1 MIFHSIRWRL
11 QAWYGLILVAVL
23 AGFGLTAYHVA
34 RDNQLRRIDQ
44 DLDLRIKTL
53 FRPQSSGGPP
63 ERFLDQPPDGPRDLP
78 LEPRSGQ
85 RRNELPGE
93 PRNDR
98 GFGFPDFLFTVRDAV
113 QRGGTLDPS
122 QTNTFYYVLWQED
135 GSILAR
141 SPGAPVSV
149 PAPKH
154 VGTAG
159 SQAFRQRDAFK
170 KGSLANV
177 GPDVPSEARTRGQM
191 REMFRFLPRGQ
202 CVLVGRSLAPDLAA
216 MRRLALWL
224 GAAGAA
230 VLVLGLAGGWWVATR
245 AIQPIEAISATAVK
259 IAGGDLSQRINAAD
273 TDSELGR
280 LAGVLNSTFARLEA
294 AFTQQARF
302 TSDAS
307 HELRT
312 PVSVILSQTQ
322 TALSRQR
329 PGPEYRE
336 ALEACQRAAR
346 RMKTLTE
353 SLLELARLDAG
364 QEAMKQERFDLLR
377 VVGECLEMVR
387 PLAAERGIKIH
398 CDVAA
403 IECLGDAGRIG
414 QVVTNLLTNAIAFN
428 RDQGE
433 VRLAARIEENA
444 VLLTVSDTG
453 QGIPEEDVPH
463 LFERFYRADKSRS
476 RIQGRNG
483 LGLAICKAI
492 VDAHGGSLE
501 VSSQLEVGS
510 TFTLKLPLK

>member
-53 FRPQSSGGPP
+53 FRPQSPGWLP
-63 ERFLDQPPDGPRDLP
+63 ERFLDQPPDGPRDLS

-135 GSILAR
+135 GSIVAR
-141 SPGAPVSV
+141 SPGAPAGV

-170 KGSLANV
+170 KGSLVNV

-216 MRRLALWL
+216 MRRLTLWL

-312 PVSVILSQTQ
+312 PVSVILSQTH

-346 RMKTLTE
+346 RMNTLT
-353 SLLELARLDAG
+353 
-364 QEAMKQERFDLLR
+364 
-377 VVGECLEMVR
+377 
-387 PLAAERGIKIH
+387 
-398 CDVAA
+398 
-403 IECLGDAGRIG
+403 
-414 QVVTNLLTNAIAFN
+414 
-428 RDQGE
+428 
-433 VRLAARIEENA
+433 
-444 VLLTVSDTG
+444 
-453 QGIPEEDVPH
+453 
-463 LFERFYRADKSRS
+463 
-476 RIQGRNG
+476 
-483 LGLAICKAI
+483 
-492 VDAHGGSLE
+492 
-501 VSSQLEVGS
+501 
-510 TFTLKLPLK
+510 